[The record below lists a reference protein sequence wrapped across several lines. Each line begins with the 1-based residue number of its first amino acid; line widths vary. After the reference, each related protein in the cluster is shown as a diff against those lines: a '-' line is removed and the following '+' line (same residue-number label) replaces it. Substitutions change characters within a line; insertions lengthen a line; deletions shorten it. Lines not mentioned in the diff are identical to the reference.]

1 MASVKYL
8 KCVKCSRI
16 YSPDEVMYCCPVCGT
31 EGTLDVIYDYK
42 ELKKNIT
49 RESFKETHE
58 NSIWRYLSLLPLR
71 AKPASLS
78 LRVGWT
84 PLYRTERVQEKLELD
99 CVYIKD
105 DGQNPTA
112 SFKDRASAVG
122 VAKAIE
128 LGKKVMC
135 AASTGNAASSLACFA
150 ACAGIETYIFVPASA
165 PEAKIAQLLVY
176 GSNVILVDGTYD
188 DAFELC
194 LSASKEFG
202 WYNRSCAI
210 NPYLV
215 EGKKTVSFEI
225 AEQMGWDVPD
235 AVIMPVGDGCCI
247 SGAWKG
253 FKELYELGL
262 SDKLPRMIGVQSEG
276 SNPVSRA
283 FHEGKNYFEYKKPE
297 TIADSISVGIPRNGL
312 KALRAIMES
321 EGDMVDVSDSEI
333 IDAIKN
339 LARLSG
345 VFAEP
350 AGAAGFAALCSM
362 AKSGK
367 IGRHEKV
374 LTVVTGNGLKDVK
387 SVLSSEAIPQKIKPD
402 MMELKKLL
410 KQKKY
415 QEVKK

>member
-1 MASVKYL
+1 MADVKFL
-8 KCVKCSRI
+8 KCVKCGKI
-16 YSPDEVMYCCPVCGT
+16 YHPDDVMYCCPVCGT
-31 EGTLDVIYDYK
+31 EGTLDVIYDYE
-42 ELKKNIT
+42 ELKKKIT
-49 RESFKETHE
+49 RDTFYETRE
-58 NSIWRYLSLLPLR
+58 NSIWRYLSLLPIKSR
-71 AKPASLS
+71 PPSLN

-84 PLYRTERVQEKLELD
+84 PLYRAERVQKELD
-99 CVYIKD
+99 LSCVYIKD

-112 SFKDRASAVG
+112 SFKDRASTVG
-122 VAKAIE
+122 VAKAME
-128 LGKKVMC
+128 LGKSVMC
-135 AASTGNAASSLACFA
+135 AASTGNAASSLSGFA
-150 ACAGIETYIFVPASA
+150 ACAGMETYIFVPASA

-225 AEQMGWDVPD
+225 AEQMRWDIPD
-235 AVIMPVGDGCCI
+235 TVIMSVGDGCCI

-262 SDKLPRMIGVQSEG
+262 SDKLPRMIGVQAAG

-283 FHEGKNYFEYKKPE
+283 FHERKNYFEYIKPE

-312 KALRAIMES
+312 KALRAIRES
-321 EGDMVDVSDSEI
+321 GGDMVDVNDSEI
-333 IDAIKN
+333 IEAIKK

-362 AKSGK
+362 AEKGRIGK
-367 IGRHEKV
+367 FEKV
-374 LTVVTGNGLKDVK
+374 LTVVTGNGLKDIK
-387 SVLSSEAIPQKIKPD
+387 TILSSEDIPQKIKPD
-402 MMELKKLL
+402 MAELKKLL
-410 KQKKY
+410 DQKNMRR
-415 QEVKK
+415 

>member
-1 MASVKYL
+1 MADVKYL
-8 KCVKCSRI
+8 KCVKCGRT
-16 YSPDEVMYCCPVCGT
+16 YNPDEVMYCCPVCGT
-31 EGTLDVIYDYK
+31 EGTLDVIYDYEK
-42 ELKKNIT
+42 LKNEIT
-49 RESFKETHE
+49 RDTFSKTHE
-58 NSIWRYLSLLPLR
+58 NSIWRYLSLLPVKDR
-71 AKPASLS
+71 PQSLP

-84 PLYRTERVQEKLELD
+84 PLYNARRVERELGLNY
-99 CVYIKD
+99 VYIKD

-112 SFKDRASAVG
+112 SFKDRATAIG

-128 LGKKVMC
+128 LKKDVMC
-135 AASTGNAASSLACFA
+135 AASTGNAASSLSGFA
-150 ACAGIETYIFVPASA
+150 ACVGIKTYIFVPASA
-165 PEAKIAQLLVY
+165 PEAKIAQLMVY

-194 LSASKEFG
+194 LLASKEFG

-225 AEQMGWDVPD
+225 AEQLNWDIPD
-235 AVIMPVGDGCCI
+235 TVIMSVGDGCCI

-262 SDKLPRMIGVQSEG
+262 TNKLPRMIGVQSSG
-276 SNPVSRA
+276 SNPVNRA
-283 FHEGKNYFEYKKPE
+283 FHEGKNYFEYIKPD

-312 KALRAIMES
+312 KALRAIRES
-321 EGDMVDVSDSEI
+321 GGNMVDVQDSEI
-333 IDAIKN
+333 IEAIKK

-362 AKSGK
+362 AGQGEIK
-367 IGRHEKV
+367 RDEKV
-374 LTVVTGNGLKDVK
+374 LTVVTGNGLKDIR
-387 SVLSSEAIPQKIKPD
+387 SILSSEIISKKIKPD
-402 MMELKKLL
+402 MAELKKLL
-410 KQKKY
+410 KNE
-415 QEVKK
+415 EVKL